1 MAGTFQ
7 EEGISRLLLEGHT
20 RCLGERLE
28 SVSVYECTTCILCMY
43 VCMYVCMYGLAGDN
57 ISDLKAQVAAN
68 NRGNQLMQQLVG
80 HHTYIHYL

>member
-1 MAGTFQ
+1 
-7 EEGISRLLLEGHT
+7 
-20 RCLGERLE
+20 
-28 SVSVYECTTCILCMY
+28 
-43 VCMYVCMYGLAGDN
+43 MYVCMYGLAGDN